1 LFASE
6 QIVILT
12 VEDNG
17 PGMPTKHLD
26 EIFDPFFTTKEPGEG
41 TGLGLALSAQLVE
54 GMGGEILGGNREEG
68 GAIFTLRL
76 PEASG
81 KPKEGNS
88 RPPGGAES
96 EEGR

>member
-1 LFASE
+1 LFASDR
-6 QIVILT
+6 IVVLT

-17 PGMPTKHLD
+17 PGMPLEHLE

-54 GMGGEILGGNREEG
+54 GMGGEILAGNREAG

-76 PEASG
+76 PEASLG
-81 KPKEGNS
+81 PEGGNS
-88 RPPGGAES
+88 SPPGGAER